1 MKSSL
6 QWQHRRLKLF
16 ETSKVEKPQ
25 EPIKDLPE
33 KNKVFLLSLRSI
45 SPSAIELRNERAP
58 PREADRA

>member
-16 ETSKVEKPQ
+16 ETSNVEKPQ

-33 KNKVFLLSLRSI
+33 INKVLRSI
-45 SPSAIELRNERAP
+45 SPSAIELRNKRAP
-58 PREADRA
+58 PREAGRA